1 MGSAW
6 LQKANHRL
14 LLHLSLSQIPPEA
27 IRILPAKPVDPSEKP
42 QLVVQGAAPLIVG
55 THPYDGDYG
64 FSCPG
69 CGTIL
74 VETVDPQHY
83 MR

>member
-1 MGSAW
+1 M
-6 LQKANHRL
+6 
-14 LLHLSLSQIPPEA
+14 
-27 IRILPAKPVDPSEKP
+27 RILPAKPVDPSEKP
-42 QLVVQGAAPLIVG
+42 KLVVQGAAPLITG

-74 VETVDPQHY
+74 VETVDPQYY
-83 MR
+83 MRYVLECPECGQRCRVFVP